1 MRLRERFAHAA
12 RGALGLIFHEACAGC
27 GAAGSGPL
35 CAACMGDVRLRPRNL
50 CAVCARPLDF
60 DYAIETG
67 AEYECGACRADPPP
81 YDAACWALYYEGT
94 ARELVHAFKFAGRR
108 GLAEPLARLAGEV
121 LEPWLLARPGA
132 VIVPAPLSWRRL
144 YARGYNHAYL
154 LARALARRTGHEV
167 IEDAVRRVRHTPPQF
182 GLNIKERAANVKGAF
197 RVVKP
202 AALEGRDVIVFD
214 DILTT
219 GATVTE
225 LAKMISK
232 VKPASVA
239 VAAALRAGED

>member
-1 MRLRERFAHAA
+1 MRTLERFAHAA
-12 RGALGLIFHEACAGC
+12 RGALGLIFPEMCLGC
-27 GAAGSGPL
+27 GAGGQGPL
-35 CAACMGDVRLRPRNL
+35 CAVCGENVRIRPRNL
-50 CAVCARPLDF
+50 CSVCARPLDF

-94 ARELVHAFKFAGRR
+94 ARELIHAFKFSGRR
-108 GLAEPLARLAGEV
+108 GLAKTLARLAGEV

-144 YARGYNHAYL
+144 YTRGYNHAYL
-154 LARALARRTGHEV
+154 LAEELARRTGHEV

-182 GLNIKERAANVKGAF
+182 GLTTSERAANVKGAF
-197 RVVKP
+197 RVANP

-225 LAKMISK
+225 LAKVINK
-232 VKPASVA
+232 AKPASVS
-239 VAAALRAGED
+239 VAAALRAGEE